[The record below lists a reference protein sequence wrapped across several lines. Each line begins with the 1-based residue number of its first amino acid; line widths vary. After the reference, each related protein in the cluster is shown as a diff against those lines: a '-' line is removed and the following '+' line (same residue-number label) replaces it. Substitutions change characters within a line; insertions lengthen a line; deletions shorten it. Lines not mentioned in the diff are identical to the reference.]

1 MEIFRLLKS
10 VVAVHNSMSNLRV
23 LFVSFSNQSSPSEL
37 LYAWNFRFLVYI
49 KLPPGSNIVIQI
61 IRI

>member
-23 LFVSFSNQSSPSEL
+23 LFVSFSNQSFKPVIAIRVAVRLEFSFSG
-37 LYAWNFRFLVYI
+37 LY
-49 KLPPGSNIVIQI
+49 
-61 IRI
+61 